1 MKRDQLLERITSNP
15 AIFDGKP
22 IIRGLRVSVE
32 MVLDLLS
39 QGATEQELLEDY
51 PDLELEDVRAC
62 LAYAKAVVADE
73 EIEALHLE
81 GAGG

>member
-1 MKRDQLLERITSNP
+1 MERDELLQHITSNP
-15 AIFDGKP
+15 AIFGGKP
-22 IIRGLRVSVE
+22 IIRGLRISVE

-39 QGATEQELLEDY
+39 QGSKEQELLEDY
-51 PDLELEDVRAC
+51 PGLESEDIRAC